1 MWDTFHRNWICAL
14 TITCFAVLL
23 ATCTSCTMTSKK
35 SPEAKLVD
43 EISENCKHGL
53 SIADVH
59 QEEDERDVRVQCA
72 GPPRVAK

>member
-1 MWDTFHRNWICAL
+1 MWDTFHRNWIYAVA
-14 TITCFAVLL
+14 IICFAAML
-23 ATCTSCTMTSKK
+23 ATCASCTTSSKK

-59 QEEDERDVRVQCA
+59 QEEDELDVRVQCA
-72 GPPRVAK
+72 GPPKVSK